1 MKKTLL
7 WILLFALIFSFVGC
21 ANELRE
27 QAQTNDKSTAEPQQ
41 GTELPTQ
48 IEPDP
53 ETEMASG
60 SDGSAQAWHTEC
72 QFCGKLEDDERWF
85 IARVIDSGRVEPIG
99 TVCFEAAEA
108 GGAWI
113 DLSYGSENLIQSQG
127 IAAGNV
133 VRVTYGGYV
142 MESYPVQIV
151 PTSIEIADDT
161 VKVQDGLHLGTY
173 YLPYKSDLSAITF
186 YENGKCSV
194 YRSEKGKEPY
204 QRPYWVKDGKVYMS
218 VESSSKEHVFT
229 ILENALV
236 LDPELTTGN
245 LWDAMLDFR
254 GPVVYALSDASEQD
268 VLAVVTM
275 ADKGLESLP
284 GIEKIYG
291 NYSYEHPTE
300 YMIYQVYAYK
310 IDQAETDAAWSE
322 HIIGTDL
329 TFTYEDGRELLVYTQ
344 GMPLT
349 LNEAYDKGYLTLA
362 QLEKLNAGHH
372 DCSIAHS
379 FDAGVV
385 TTENNQEIILYTCRA
400 CGATETVS
408 LPSDFSFTLTHG
420 FDLFYDSA
428 TGHLENGYNYELD
441 VKCETTLVL
450 DHAELMDIYR
460 ILYNGNLF
468 EIKETFFATD
478 QMVEPSYEIEISY
491 TVNGERAAF
500 EIWGASYTTYS
511 DWQLWPEFGYAYEK
525 VVNDYI
531 IGSEEYGAMPPN
543 QKMYM

>member
-7 WILLFALIFSFVGC
+7 WILIFALICSFAGC

-27 QAQTNDKSTAEPQQ
+27 QAQTDEETTEPQQ

-48 IEPDP
+48 IDPDP

-72 QFCGKLEDDERWF
+72 QFCGKLEGEARWF
-85 IARVIDSGRVEPIG
+85 IARVIDAHSVVPIG
-99 TVCFEAAEA
+99 TGCFEDAEA

-113 DLSYGSENLIQSQG
+113 DLSYGSENLIEGQG
-127 IAAGNV
+127 IAQGNV

-151 PTSIEIADDT
+151 PTSVEIADDA

-186 YENGKCSV
+186 YENGLCGV
-194 YRSEKGKEPY
+194 YRSPDSKESYSAKYWIKG
-204 QRPYWVKDGKVYMS
+204 GKVYLDIATAAK
-218 VESSSKEHVFT
+218 VHVFT

-236 LDPELTTGN
+236 LDPELTTAN
-245 LWDAMLDFR
+245 LWDTMLYHR
-254 GPVVYALSDASEQD
+254 GPVVYALPDASEQD

-275 ADKGLESLP
+275 ADKGLESIP
-284 GIEKIYG
+284 EIEKIYG
-291 NYSYEHPTE
+291 KYTYEHPTNR
-300 YMIYQVYAYK
+300 MDHQVYAYK
-310 IDQAETDAAWSE
+310 IDKATTAAWSE
-322 HIIGTDL
+322 RIIGTDL
-329 TFTYEDGRELLVYTQ
+329 TFTYADGRELLVYTQ

-362 QLEKLNAGHH
+362 QLQELNEEHR
-372 DCSIAHS
+372 DCSVAHS
-379 FDAGVV
+379 YDAGVV
-385 TTENNQEIILYTCRA
+385 TKENDQEIILYTCSI
-400 CGATETVS
+400 CGETQTVP

-428 TGHLENGYNYELD
+428 TGHLENGYNYDLD

-478 QMVEPSYEIEISY
+478 QQMEPSYEIEISY
-491 TVNGERAAF
+491 TVNGETTTF
-500 EIWGASYTTYS
+500 EIWGASHTTYS

-531 IGSEEYGAMPPN
+531 ISSEEYGAMPPN
-543 QKMYM
+543 QNMYM

>member
-7 WILLFALIFSFVGC
+7 WILIFALICSFAGC

-27 QAQTNDKSTAEPQQ
+27 QAQTNDEGTVEPLQ
-41 GTELPTQ
+41 GTELSTQ
-48 IEPDP
+48 IEP
-53 ETEMASG
+53 ETETAGGGDNSV
-60 SDGSAQAWHTEC
+60 QAWHTEC
-72 QFCGKLEDDERWF
+72 QFCGKLEGDERWF
-85 IARVIDSGRVEPIG
+85 IARVIDAHSVVPIG
-99 TVCFEAAEA
+99 VGCFEDAEA

-113 DLSYGSENLIQSQG
+113 DLSYGSENLIESQG
-127 IAAGNV
+127 IAQGNV

-151 PTSIEIADDT
+151 PTSVEIADDT

-186 YENGKCSV
+186 YENGMCGV
-194 YRSEKGKEPY
+194 YRSPDSKESYSAKYWIKG
-204 QRPYWVKDGKVYMS
+204 GKVYLDIATAAK
-218 VESSSKEHVFT
+218 VHVFT

-236 LDPELTTGN
+236 LDPELTTAN
-245 LWDAMLDFR
+245 LWDTMQYYR
-254 GPVVYALSDASEQD
+254 GPVVYALPDASEQD

-275 ADKGLESLP
+275 ADKGLESIP
-284 GIEKIYG
+284 KIEKIYG
-291 NYSYEHPTE
+291 KYSYEHPTKH
-300 YMIYQVYAYK
+300 MIHQVYVYK
-310 IDQAETDAAWSE
+310 IDEAATEGAWSE
-322 HIIGTDL
+322 KIIGTDL
-329 TFTYEDGRELLVYTQ
+329 TFTYADGRGMLVYTQ

-362 QLEKLNAGHH
+362 QLEKLNEGHR
-372 DCSIAHS
+372 DCSVAHS
-379 FDAGVV
+379 YDAGVV
-385 TTENNQEIILYTCRA
+385 TKENDQEIILYTCSI
-400 CGATETVS
+400 CGETQTVP

-428 TGHLENGYNYELD
+428 TGHLKNGYNYDQD

-468 EIKETFFATD
+468 EIKEIFFATD
-478 QMVEPSYEIEISY
+478 QQMEPSYEIEISY
-491 TVNGERAAF
+491 TVNGETTTF

-525 VVNDYI
+525 VANDYI

-543 QKMYM
+543 QNMYE